1 MPSHDDIPR
10 EVLPIPD
17 RKPVSL
23 TTYDA
28 RIGRTHFLIFSMDE
42 TLEIGCDVGELV
54 SPDYGPRGNAFGGK
68 VNWVQIDIDAA
79 AKDADHMI
87 GAEERFQL
95 ATARQ

>member
-28 RIGRTHFLIFSMDE
+28 KVRTPSSRRSRRCGRRPAPPTCSSFCSMMSA
-42 TLEIGCDVGELV
+42 LAHRAR
-54 SPDYGPRGNAFGGK
+54 SAGPCQTPTAERL
-68 VNWVQIDIDAA
+68 AA
-79 AKDADHMI
+79 RA
-87 GAEERFQL
+87 
-95 ATARQ
+95 